1 MLVIAPTLWAMCYRN
16 PDWARTNNIVET
28 AHRLLKARINEYEAT
43 SSRGHFMTCI
53 NFLYEDALKVA
64 QQLDSDDRA
73 ISNTTDEVLIMHNER
88 YLTVSVASTSGRTA
102 RIRTLDTTLRNQA
115 ELVAQESRRTTASTS
130 SGAGPS
136 TAAPR
141 NSVGR
146 STPQAARSGG
156 SSGSILQGTT
166 SSPVQPRAQNYRV
179 LTDDTIESASEPTA
193 EPTAEPA
200 TEPAT
205 EPAAGLTSG
214 LTAEP
219 TAEPIAEPTV
229 GDLGFTS
236 GPKNSAS
243 RPVVE
248 PDSEPVDGDSPAKKS
263 KFREIVAIERGEV
276 LLGKRSRNSI
286 NYQSLLEYEEIDNL

>member
-1 MLVIAPTLWAMCYRN
+1 MCYRD
-16 PDWARTNNIVET
+16 PAWARTNNIVET

-73 ISNTTDEVLIMHNER
+73 INNTTDEVLIMHNER
-88 YLTVSVASTSGRTA
+88 YLEMSVASTSGRTA

-130 SGAGPS
+130 SVAGPS
-136 TAAPR
+136 AAAPR

-156 SSGSILQGTT
+156 GSAGTT
-166 SSPVQPRAQNYRV
+166 SSPVQPRAQSHRV
-179 LTDDTIESASEPTA
+179 LSS

-200 TEPAT
+200 TEPASEPVT
-205 EPAAGLTSG
+205 EPAAEPTAESTAELASEPAAGLTSG

-219 TAEPIAEPTV
+219 TAELIT
-229 GDLGFTS
+229 GLLGFTS

-243 RPVVE
+243 QPVVE
-248 PDSEPVDGDSPAKKS
+248 PDFESVDGDSPAKKS

-286 NYQSLLEYEEIDNL
+286 NYQSLLEYEELDTL